1 MIILWNLLIKG
12 LTKPG
17 EVVTFSLSY
26 IFCLFV
32 RWCLTQLSTI
42 FQLYHD
48 SVILVEETGEPGENH
63 GPVASH
69 WQTSSHHV
77 VHLSLIEIQIHNIS
91 GNMHWLHRL
100 LFYIQCFFFT
110 APQWASWT
118 SWSGCSVA
126 CGQGTQTRTRSC
138 DNEYTTK
145 DGTRRTCAQSGSEL
159 QSYETRECLYN
170 GTHPY
175 CTCKYLT
182 IKSYKVFFAALPWWW
197 GVFSAM
203 PWWQDIF
210 QHCHGDKVVF
220 SAMPWWQ
227 GIFQHCHGDKV
238 FFSNPMATR

>member
-1 MIILWNLLIKG
+1 MMFNA
-12 LTKPG
+12 
-17 EVVTFSLSY
+17 TFNN
-26 IFCLFV
+26 I
-32 RWCLTQLSTI
+32 
-42 FQLYHD
+42 
-48 SVILVEETGEPGENH
+48 SVISWQSILLVEETGEPGENYR
-63 GPVASH
+63 PATRH

-77 VHLSLIEIQIHNIS
+77 VHLALIEIWTHNIS
-91 GNMHWLHRL
+91 GDRHWLHRL
-100 LFYIQCFFFT
+100 LFYIQWFFFT

-118 SWSGCSVA
+118 GWSGCSVA

-182 IKSYKVFFAALPWWW
+182 IESYKVFFSALPWWQ

-210 QHCHGDKVVF
+210 QHCHGDKVFFFSNAMVTRYF
-220 SAMPWWQ
+220 SALPWWQ
-227 GIFQHCHGDKV
+227 GIFQQSHGDKVVFLHCHGDKV
-238 FFSNPMATR
+238 FDLFETECR